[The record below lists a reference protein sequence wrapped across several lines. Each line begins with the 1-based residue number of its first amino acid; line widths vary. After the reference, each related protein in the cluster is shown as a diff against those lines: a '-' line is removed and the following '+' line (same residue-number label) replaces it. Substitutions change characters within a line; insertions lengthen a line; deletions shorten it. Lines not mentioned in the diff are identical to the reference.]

1 MFWKYDAG
9 PDDSILRWHQYAAV
23 SDLMHNWVAQTLDFK
38 SALRV
43 VRMVLNTQCYQYLWL
58 AMWFHVKKIGRNTQK
73 IKIAD
78 FTMWIRLPSSEMTKK
93 RQKNGSLNRDLLNFL
108 YRYGIFW
115 MPPGESSH
123 PGGSEYVW
131 QRGVEGVL
139 GRVTGGRSLPYFQ
152 RKNQLKWAVEKNKHG
167 HNFQNIASKTNLR
180 GLIVYE
186 PTLIQFGADILKIV
200 AVSVFFYGS

>member
-1 MFWKYDAG
+1 
-9 PDDSILRWHQYAAV
+9 
-23 SDLMHNWVAQTLDFK
+23 MHNWVPQRPDFK

-43 VRMVLNTQCYQYLWL
+43 VKMVLNTQCYQYLWL
-58 AMWFHVKKIGRNTQK
+58 SMWFHAKKSKET
-73 IKIAD
+73 
-78 FTMWIRLPSSEMTKK
+78 L
-93 RQKNGSLNRDLLNFL
+93 KNSKSLILLNFL

-115 MPPGESSH
+115 MPRGESSH

-139 GRVTGGRSLPYFQ
+139 GRVTGGRSWPYFQ

-167 HNFQNIASKTNLR
+167 HNFQNIASKLNQR

-200 AVSVFFYGS
+200 AGGIFGNGSF